1 MQVPTTHSIVA
12 TNSIMVVVIY
22 HAVIQVEVVTWR
34 PHSGSSICWG
44 FFVANDNLLMDI
56 ENPQMLQCII
66 YRTKQIC
73 ANDLYQ

>member
-1 MQVPTTHSIVA
+1 MQVPTTHFIVA
-12 TNSIMVVVIY
+12 TNFIKVVVIQ
-22 HAVIQVEVVTWR
+22 HAIIQVEVATWK
-34 PHSGSSICWG
+34 PHNGSSICWG

-66 YRTKQIC
+66 CRTKQIC